1 MREVHAATDRIRS
14 ELATSEYSVRDA
26 AAVLH
31 VCETMTRMANE
42 IERFTEVLVH
52 VEKKTGYPPKLSAVR
67 SLDDEHVP
75 FWQRL
80 DVRKSLVSGLVIAL
94 AFAIWI
100 MTDWP
105 AGPLGVFFA
114 VLVTSKNC
122 TAPYLPPKA
131 MIPGL
136 IVGLFVG
143 SVFYLGVLP
152 KLDGFW
158 QLAAVL
164 FLFCAIGGYLT
175 LSPNPKIAG
184 VAGLT
189 SIIGILIMNLQAH
202 QTFTF
207 SRVVS
212 LSYGLLGGTVL
223 GFIVLSVMWPIVPE
237 RMLTSQFKAVF
248 TTCRRWLSALSSQQ
262 VTSPAAKA
270 DFVQKSNKQL
280 GLCVLWSKFL
290 NYGRLSQ
297 DSRQTVVNLIN
308 SMQATVFH
316 LIEAERVLE
325 GMRSSPNFTLLAPI
339 AQRLDHQLCTVF
351 DGWVDALEQSRS
363 IEHFPDVETL
373 IDELHRAF
381 DELCDGIQD
390 AASRRETACKVLTMI
405 GLYSALT
412 DAASEC
418 HTQLEKLDWKTLNQN
433 YF

>member
-1 MREVHAATDRIRS
+1 
-14 ELATSEYSVRDA
+14 
-26 AAVLH
+26 
-31 VCETMTRMANE
+31 
-42 IERFTEVLVH
+42 
-52 VEKKTGYPPKLSAVR
+52 
-67 SLDDEHVP
+67 
-75 FWQRL
+75 
-80 DVRKSLVSGLVIAL
+80 L
-94 AFAIWI
+94 AFAVWM
-100 MTDWP
+100 MTNWP

-164 FLFCAIGGYLT
+164 FLFCAIGGYMT

-237 RMLTSQFKAVF
+237 KMLTSQVKTLF
-248 TTCRRWLSALSSQQ
+248 TSCRRWLGGFSSQEA
-262 VTSPAAKA
+262 TSSAARG
-270 DFVQKSNKQL
+270 DFARTSARQI
-280 GLCVLWSKFL
+280 GLCLLWSKFL
-290 NYGRLSQ
+290 NYDRLSQ
-297 DSRQTVVNLIN
+297 NSRATIGKLIN
-308 SMQATVFH
+308 GMQVTVFH
-316 LIEAERVLE
+316 LLEAERVLE
-325 GMRSSPNFTLLAPI
+325 SKRSTPHFAMLAPVTR
-339 AQRLDHQLCTVF
+339 RLNDQLCTIL
-351 DGWVDALEQSRS
+351 DGWVHVLEQSCS
-363 IEHFPDVETL
+363 IEHFPDAEIV
-373 IDELHRAF
+373 IDELDLALN
-381 DELCDGIQD
+381 ELCDGVRD
-390 AASRRETACKVLTMI
+390 EASRRETACDVLTMI
-405 GLYSALT
+405 GLYSALA
-412 DAASEC
+412 DAFGEC
-418 HTQLEKLDWKTLNQN
+418 HTQLETLDWKTLNQN
-433 YF
+433 HF